1 MVRRSSS
8 RVRLGWLVLG
18 GLAGGLV
25 GVPFVPSAGPAS
37 AVAGDLEVGAI
48 RTAQN
53 RDGVTLRELAL
64 PLGKKVLRV
73 HYGTELKVLE
83 VRELWVKVALVSDL
97 TKVGWVRTN
106 EIAEPAA
113 LSATAAAIPSFS
125 TSDVSAAGRQ
135 LRPEEMR
142 GNRKLAE
149 GLQAQAHGAGKEFD
163 QKTEATYRTMDKKVS
178 DAYPL
183 VDQIEGTRVSDDD
196 LEAFVREGRLGGTA
210 EASAPAGTGPYAKL
224 KLLGATGDTEGVV
237 AFSDEYTPMPPAVS
251 DAEFVKRLGMG
262 FTPEHEYWLGRAVA
276 AAAIAEHGLDP
287 NPAYQALVRKV
298 GSSIVLLSDRLRTT
312 HGGWHFAVLD
322 SPVANAIAGPGG
334 FVLVTRGAIE
344 LARNE
349 DEVAAILAH
358 EMAHISYKH
367 GEQMIRKSKEFKDGM
382 AALEKKIAEGPAPG
396 EPCNIC
402 GEVAK
407 TLGTSA
413 KALVK
418 TLDVE
423 GYGRDLELAADWA
436 GSLFLCEVGYRASA
450 VAEYLEMLPTREGA
464 RWTTHPTSEERIE
477 ALRPLVFKHGCA
489 LDSDEGAQAR
499 IPRFRAVG
507 LVAPK

>member
-8 RVRLGWLVLG
+8 RVRLGWLVVG
-18 GLAGGLV
+18 GLLGL
-25 GVPFVPSAGPAS
+25 PFVPSAGPAT

-73 HYGTELKVLE
+73 QYGTQLKVLE
-83 VRELWVKVALVSDL
+83 VRELWVKVAPVADL

-106 EIAEPAA
+106 EIAEPAT
-113 LSATAAAIPSFS
+113 LSASAAAVPSFS

-135 LRPEEMR
+135 LTEQEKRADP
-142 GNRKLAE
+142 KLAE
-149 GLQAQAHGAGKEFD
+149 GLQYQAQGAGKQFD
-163 QKTEATYRTMDKKVS
+163 QKTENTYRTMDAKVS

-183 VDQIEGTRVSDDD
+183 VDKVERTSVPEDE

-210 EASAPAGTGPYAKL
+210 EASAPVGVGPYARL
-224 KLLGATGDTEGVV
+224 KLLGATGDTEGVI
-237 AFSDEYTPMPPAVS
+237 AFSDEHTPMPPAVS
-251 DAEFVKRLGMG
+251 DAEFVKRLGVG

-287 NPAYQALVRKV
+287 NPTYQALVRKV
-298 GSSIVLLSDRLRTT
+298 GASIVLLSDRLRAT

-334 FVLVTRGAIE
+334 FVLVTRGALE

-358 EMAHISYKH
+358 EMAHIAYKH
-367 GEQMIRKSKEFKDGM
+367 GEQMVRKSREFQEGL
-382 AALEKKIAEGPAPG
+382 AALERRVTEGPRPG
-396 EPCNIC
+396 EDCNIC

-464 RWTTHPTSEERIE
+464 RWTTHPTSEDRIE
-477 ALRPLVFKHGCA
+477 ALRPLVFKHGCP

>member
-1 MVRRSSS
+1 MLRRVST
-8 RVRLGWLVLG
+8 RLRLGFVVAV
-18 GLAGGLV
+18 GLAV
-25 GVPFVPSAGPAS
+25 GPVLPTAGRSVAF
-37 AVAGDLEVGAI
+37 AGDVEVGAV

-64 PLGKKVLRV
+64 PLGKRVLRV
-73 HYGTELKVLE
+73 PYGTQLKVLE
-83 VRELWVKVALVSDL
+83 IRELWVKVAPVADL

-106 EIAEPAA
+106 EIAEPAT
-113 LSATAAAIPSFS
+113 LSASAAAVPSFS

-135 LRPEEMR
+135 LTEQEKRADPR
-142 GNRKLAE
+142 LAE
-149 GLQAQAHGAGKEFD
+149 GLQYQSHAAGKQFD
-163 QKTEATYRTMDKKVS
+163 QKTENTYRTMDAKVS

-183 VDQIEGTRVSDDD
+183 VDRVERAGVSDDE
-196 LEAFVREGRLGGTA
+196 LETFVREGRLGGTA
-210 EASAPAGTGPYAKL
+210 EASGPVGVGPYAKL
-224 KLLGATGDTEGVV
+224 KLLGATGDTEGVI
-237 AFSDEYTPMPPAVS
+237 AFSDEHTPMPPAVS
-251 DAEFVKRLGMG
+251 DAEFVKRLGVG

-298 GSSIVLLSDRLRTT
+298 GASIVLLSDRLRAT

-322 SPVANAIAGPGG
+322 SPVPNAIAGPGG
-334 FVLVTRGAIE
+334 FVLVTRGALE

-358 EMAHISYKH
+358 EMAHIAYKH
-367 GEQMIRKSKEFKDGM
+367 GEQMVRKSREFQEGL
-382 AALEKKIAEGPAPG
+382 AALERKVMEGARPG
-396 EPCNIC
+396 DDCNIC

-423 GYGRDLELAADWA
+423 GYGRDLEMAADWA

-464 RWTTHPTSEERIE
+464 RWTTHPTSEDRID
-477 ALRPLVFKHGCA
+477 ALRPLVFKHGCP

-499 IPRFRAVG
+499 LPRFRAVG
-507 LVAPK
+507 LVPPK